1 LVFCNERASRRKT
14 RPNVDNLICV
24 ANGARSAE
32 HSNPTNTIPTV
43 IPEELRTASGNPWS
57 GSPEQ
62 TLWRNQLRLSTQLL
76 IRLDTELTEKHGLTI
91 ADFTVLV
98 VIAEGPEEGVRMSSV
113 AEYVMISRSR
123 LTHCVDRLE
132 ARGLVERS
140 KASDDRRGFR
150 CLLKPKGR
158 RLLAE
163 AVPTHVAGVRHY
175 FADLVEPDEFDVI
188 DRFIRRVLGALG
200 APGGPVPNDGHITI
214 DDYGPR

>member
-1 LVFCNERASRRKT
+1 
-14 RPNVDNLICV
+14 V
-24 ANGARSAE
+24 ANEAPSGETVS
-32 HSNPTNTIPTV
+32 STIESSSV
-43 IPEELRTASGNPWS
+43 IPDALRTASGTPWA

-62 TLWRNQLRLSTQLL
+62 MLWRNQLRLSTQLL
-76 IRLDTELTEKHGLTI
+76 IRLDTDLTEKHGLTI
-91 ADFTVLV
+91 ADYTVLV

-113 AEYVMISRSR
+113 AEFVMISRSR

-158 RLLAE
+158 RLLTE
-163 AVPTHVAGVRHY
+163 AVPTHVAGVRQY
-175 FADLVEPDEFDVI
+175 FADLVQPDEFEVI

-200 APGGPVPNDGHITI
+200 APGGPVPSDGHITV

>member
-1 LVFCNERASRRKT
+1 
-14 RPNVDNLICV
+14 V
-24 ANGARSAE
+24 ANEAPSDE
-32 HSNPTNTIPTV
+32 QLNPMIGSGSV
-43 IPEELRTASGNPWS
+43 IPQDLQTASGVPWS

-62 TLWRNQLRLSTQLL
+62 MLWRNQLRLSTQLL
-76 IRLDTELTEKHGLTI
+76 IRLDTDLTEKHGLTI

-98 VIAEGPEEGVRMSSV
+98 VIAEGPDEGVRMSSV
-113 AEYVMISRSR
+113 AEFVMISRSR

-163 AVPTHVAGVRHY
+163 AVPTHVAGVRRY
-175 FADLVEPDEFDVI
+175 YADLVQPDEFEVI

-200 APGGPVPNDGHITI
+200 SPGGPVPSDGHITI

>member
-1 LVFCNERASRRKT
+1 LHV
-14 RPNVDNLICV
+14 V
-24 ANGARSAE
+24 ANDGSTEKTTQRTGAKFIGLA
-32 HSNPTNTIPTV
+32 TDV
-43 IPEELRTASGNPWS
+43 RTASGEPWV

-62 TLWRNQLRLSTQLL
+62 MLWRNQLRLSTQLL
-76 IRLDTELTEKHGLTI
+76 IRLDTELTEQHGLTI

-113 AEYVMISRSR
+113 AEFVMISRSR

-163 AVPTHVAGVRHY
+163 AIPTHVAGVRRY
-175 FADLVEPDEFDVI
+175 FADLVEPDEVEVL
-188 DRFIRRVLGALG
+188 DRFIRRVLAALG
-200 APGGPVPNDGHITI
+200 APGGPVPSDGHITV